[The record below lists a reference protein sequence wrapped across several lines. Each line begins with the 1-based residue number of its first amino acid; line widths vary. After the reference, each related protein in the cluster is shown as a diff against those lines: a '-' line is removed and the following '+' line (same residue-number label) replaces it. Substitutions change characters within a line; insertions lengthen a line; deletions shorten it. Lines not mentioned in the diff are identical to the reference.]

1 MSVLAD
7 IILSQPNERKQMA
20 KGKAINVK
28 VATAK
33 VIKALQDALD
43 KMNKQFD
50 AEEKA
55 QKVYEKEQAEYNKK
69 VAEMALKQM
78 AKAENVRVNQR
89 WNGEINVDF
98 NLPAGSIKMPK
109 EPEAPKRE
117 LWQHNYENDKQEL
130 ENAIRILKLT
140 DEELVS
146 TNTYHA
152 VARFI

>member
-1 MSVLAD
+1 
-7 IILSQPNERKQMA
+7 MA
-20 KGKAINVK
+20 TKGKAINVK

-33 VIKALQDALD
+33 VIKALQDSLD
-43 KMNKQFD
+43 KMNKQYD

-55 QKVYEKEQAEYNKK
+55 QKAYEKAQAEYNAK
-69 VAEMALKQM
+69 VAELALKQM
-78 AKAENVRVNQR
+78 AKAENVRVSTR
-89 WNGEINVDF
+89 WNGEVNVDF

-109 EPEAPKRE
+109 EPEQPKRE
-117 LWQHNYENDKQEL
+117 LWEHNYRSDKEEL

-140 DEELVS
+140 DEEVVS

>member
-1 MSVLAD
+1 MS
-7 IILSQPNERKQMA
+7 R
-20 KGKAINVK
+20 GKAINVK
-28 VATAK
+28 VATTK
-33 VIKALQDALD
+33 VIKALETALAE
-43 KMNKQFD
+43 KNKIYEAD
-50 AEEKA
+50 EKA
-55 QKVYEKEQAEYNKK
+55 QKAYEKEQAEYNAK

-78 AKAENVRVNQR
+78 SKAENVRVNTR

-98 NLPAGSIKMPK
+98 NLPAGSIKLPK
-109 EPEAPKRE
+109 EPEQPKRE
-117 LWQHNYENDKQEL
+117 IWEHNYNSDKQEL